1 MALKKLQ
8 MVTQI
13 LVLPRIAKPL
23 QIHDSWPTRGPQK
36 SVMFY
41 KCVPVY
47 HKNQERSVP
56 KGFATLSSKCVF
68 KEQMPGLPLK
78 CITINWLFVCSNF
91 RLSVCLFCLF
101 CLFCYFV
108 ILFVCLFVLFCFVV
122 LCFVLFCFVCLFVC
136 LFCFFAVLVFGF
148 WFLVCLLVWFGLFCF
163 VLCCVVLF
171 CVMCLSVNLFDCSPT
186 A

>member
-78 CITINWLFVCSNF
+78 CITINWLFVCSTF

-101 CLFCYFV
+101 CY
-108 ILFVCLFVLFCFVV
+108 FVCLFVLF
-122 LCFVLFCFVCLFVC
+122 FCC
-136 LFCFFAVLVFGF
+136 FGF
-148 WFLVCLLVWFGLFCF
+148 WFLVFGLFVGLVWFGLFCF
-163 VLCCVVLF
+163 VLCC
-171 CVMCLSVNLFDCSPT
+171 SV
-186 A
+186 

>member
-78 CITINWLFVCSNF
+78 CITINWLFVCSTF

-101 CLFCYFV
+101 CY
-108 ILFVCLFVLFCFVV
+108 FVCLFVLF
-122 LCFVLFCFVCLFVC
+122 FCC
-136 LFCFFAVLVFGF
+136 FGF
-148 WFLVCLLVWFGLFCF
+148 WFLVFGLFVGLVWFVLF
-163 VLCCVVLF
+163 CVVLF
-171 CVMCLSVNLFDCSPT
+171 CVMCLSVNLFDCSPKT
-186 A
+186 

>member
-1 MALKKLQ
+1 

-91 RLSVCLFCLF
+91 RLSV
-101 CLFCYFV
+101 
-108 ILFVCLFVLFCFVV
+108 V
-122 LCFVLFCFVCLFVC
+122 LCFVLFCFVCWFVC
-136 LFCFFAVLVFGF
+136 LFVLFFCCFGF
-148 WFLVCLLVWFGLFCF
+148 WFLVFGLFVGLVWFGLFCF
-163 VLCCVVLF
+163 VLCC
-171 CVMCLSVNLFDCSPT
+171 SV
-186 A
+186 